1 MNPFLADIVLIV
13 HFLFVAFVVGGLA
26 LIWVG
31 AASGWAWVRNFWFR
45 VAHLAAIV
53 FVAGEALVG
62 VWCPLTVWEDALRGV
77 HGDKSF
83 VARWIE
89 DPGHAVAAPD
99 PAGDRLAQL
108 VRAAEQCRRAGAAS
122 ARTATGS
129 CRRSRPRGL
138 MSGLS
143 SIAGSGARV
152 SVPGIAASAGGVHGR
167 DPSDGRRPNGTC
179 RAAHNATN
187 PHLVDGCGLDC
198 SGERST

>member
-77 HGDKSF
+77 RGEKSF
-83 VARWIE
+83 VARWIHRLMFY
-89 DPGHAVAAPD
+89 DFPGWVFTTAYVSFA
-99 PAGDRLAQL
+99 L
-108 VRAAEQCRRAGAAS
+108 VVIVTLVWLPPRR
-122 ARTATGS
+122 
-129 CRRSRPRGL
+129 RR
-138 MSGLS
+138 
-143 SIAGSGARV
+143 
-152 SVPGIAASAGGVHGR
+152 
-167 DPSDGRRPNGTC
+167 
-179 RAAHNATN
+179 
-187 PHLVDGCGLDC
+187 
-198 SGERST
+198 